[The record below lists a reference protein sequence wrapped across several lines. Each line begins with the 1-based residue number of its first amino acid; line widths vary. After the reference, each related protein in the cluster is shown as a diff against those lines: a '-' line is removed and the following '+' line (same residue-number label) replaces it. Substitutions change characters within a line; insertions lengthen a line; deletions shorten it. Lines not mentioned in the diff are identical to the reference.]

1 VAEPPVISGREAV
14 RAFGKAGYE
23 MDRQRGSH
31 MVLRQA
37 QSPYRRLT
45 IPDHKELKKGN
56 AAGTHPA
63 GWIVRRRV
71 CRIALMELQPR

>member
-1 VAEPPVISGREAV
+1 VAELPVISGREVV

-37 QSPYRRLT
+37 PSHYRRLT
-45 IPDHKELKKGN
+45 IPDHTELKTGPLR
-56 AAGTHPA
+56 ALIRQAGLSVEEFV
-63 GWIVRRRV
+63 G
-71 CRIALMELQPR
+71 LL